1 MHTMTAQAHRINIK
15 ADQQSVFEALS
26 TAGGWSRWFTP
37 EVTGDFS
44 EGSEVVCQLSARADP
59 AASDLG

>member
-26 TAGGWSRWFTP
+26 TAGDGAA
-37 EVTGDFS
+37 
-44 EGSEVVCQLSARADP
+44 GSPPR
-59 AASDLG
+59 